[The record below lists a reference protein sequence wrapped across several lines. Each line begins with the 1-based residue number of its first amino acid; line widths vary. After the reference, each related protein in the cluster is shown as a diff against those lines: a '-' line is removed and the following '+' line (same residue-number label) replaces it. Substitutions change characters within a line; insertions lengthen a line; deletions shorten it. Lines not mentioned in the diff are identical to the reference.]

1 MVACDRLAVGA
12 ACANESARFRE
23 YGYMVLRGLLQP
35 AQVAALSDALA
46 LYVERRGSRVFNL
59 SDVFLVS
66 ETKPRCSWFIPDI
79 RSEPGPL
86 ADLFTLV
93 DRSPQ
98 LRGTLET
105 LLGGGAVR
113 FLGRNEVLINRFLP
127 WHRDKLDGALAAYTR
142 AMDPWRSGYPVVTV
156 GLFLQDHAR
165 DRLGLVVQPGTHR
178 VRADGPYPPNHTH
191 RVISSQ
197 LGDALVWDTRLWHR
211 SGVESWSELAE
222 RRLKRAEHGSCST
235 AAMPRARRG
244 AATAAAA
251 GTSAGGRNSSGS
263 LGSVIGS
270 VTGSAAAADYRVA
283 RPTGSP
289 FGRKQGERGQIQH
302 SQSLSRS
309 HLTIKP
315 TMRSLLTLSYG
326 PRNCF
331 DDAHNGAWG
340 EGACRFARAHESAMR
355 MRYRLM
361 VEPNALCGERGRN
374 DAVCVRRTILDD
386 MRRIHLLDGHGG
398 RGSRGSS
405 SASSSLSSS
414 YM

>member
-127 WHRDKLDGALAAYTR
+127 WHRDKFDGALAAYTR
-142 AMDPWRSGYPVVTV
+142 GMDPWRSGYPVVTV

-222 RRLKRAEHGSCST
+222 SVRSIL
-235 AAMPRARRG
+235 RARLQPCLVLG
-244 AATAAAA
+244 EALLPLPLPAHLPAAETAAAA
-251 GTSAGGRNSSGS
+251 SAALPAAQRLRTTGIELHGQQARPSGESREIEGRSSTAK
-263 LGSVIGS
+263 V
-270 VTGSAAAADYRVA
+270 SAAATRASA
-283 RPTGSP
+283 RPSIIPRSSPRCAHCSRSRTGHEIASTTLTTEP
-289 FGRKQGERGQIQH
+289 GERVPAA
-302 SQSLSRS
+302 LRVRMSR
-309 HLTIKP
+309 
-315 TMRSLLTLSYG
+315 R
-326 PRNCF
+326 C
-331 DDAHNGAWG
+331 
-340 EGACRFARAHESAMR
+340 ACAI
-355 MRYRLM
+355 
-361 VEPNALCGERGRN
+361 G
-374 DAVCVRRTILDD
+374 
-386 MRRIHLLDGHGG
+386 
-398 RGSRGSS
+398 
-405 SASSSLSSS
+405 
-414 YM
+414 

>member
-23 YGYMVLRGLLQP
+23 YRYMVLRGLLQP

-270 VTGSAAAADYRVA
+270 VTGSAAAADYRVELQGQQA
-283 RPTGSP
+283 RPSGESRENE
-289 FGRKQGERGQIQH
+289 GRSSTAKV
-302 SQSLSRS
+302 SAAATSRS
-309 HLTIKP
+309 SPRCAHCS
-315 TMRSLLTLSYG
+315 RSRTGHETVTKLLRRR
-326 PRNCF
+326 PQR
-331 DDAHNGAWG
+331 
-340 EGACRFARAHESAMR
+340 
-355 MRYRLM
+355 RL
-361 VEPNALCGERGRN
+361 
-374 DAVCVRRTILDD
+374 
-386 MRRIHLLDGHGG
+386 G
-398 RGSRGSS
+398 RGCLPLC
-405 SASSSLSSS
+405 ACA
-414 YM
+414 